1 MKSVCYLTS
10 LFLALYSFTS
20 QAQSSGGITSA
31 NDEGIPNLSAISVT
45 LGGSSFATGTFPASP
60 NERVDQFLTR
70 IFMKAEKNT
79 PALSSFSKRNITLK
93 RTNGEILHIDLLKFQ
108 LTGDYKY
115 NPYLKNEDV
124 LIIPPLDLMFGFVS
138 IQGAVS
144 SAQTFQYVEG
154 DKLSDA
160 ILFAQGIN
168 PASENITKVLINR
181 LSTDGNTAEEITAN
195 ISDNPL
201 LKRGDRITVLSDEL
215 FRKDFKVFVDGEVYH
230 TGFVPI
236 TKSNSTLRM
245 VIARAG
251 GIKPTADL
259 NRAELIRGP
268 NAFRSSFFS
277 EDLEKVL
284 MLRMSNISYE
294 DSFAFALDNKLR
306 FSRGNAIIDFSKV
319 MDENSAD
326 GNFIV
331 KSGDYIYI
339 PEMVELVY
347 VFGQVNTPGFIKYK
361 KNEHVEYYLGQAG
374 GVGKTAK
381 SEIFLIKGK
390 SRCWKQISK
399 SEKVEIE
406 PGDYIWV
413 PKKPIRYFSFYL
425 QQIASFVSIIGGI
438 ATLFLLLTQFNK

>member
-1 MKSVCYLTS
+1 MKRIWYATS
-10 LFLALYSFTS
+10 LFLALYPFTLR
-20 QAQSSGGITSA
+20 AQSSVVPTPFD
-31 NDEGIPNLSAISVT
+31 NEGIPGLSGISVT
-45 LGGSSFATGTFPASP
+45 LGGSFFATGTFSATP

-70 IFMKAEKNT
+70 IFMKGEKNT
-79 PALSSFSKRNITLK
+79 PALSSFSRRNITLK
-93 RTNGEILHIDLLKFQ
+93 RTNGEILNIDLLKFQ

-124 LIIPPLDLMFGFVS
+124 LIIPPFDLTFNFVS
-138 IQGAVS
+138 IQGSVS

-154 DKLSDA
+154 DRLSDA

-168 PASENITKVLINR
+168 PASENVTKALINR
-181 LSTDGNTAEEITAN
+181 LSTDGNTAEEITVN

-215 FRKDFKVFVDGEVYH
+215 FRKDFKVFIDGEVYH

-251 GIKPTADL
+251 GMKPTADL
-259 NRAELIRGP
+259 HRAELIRGP

-319 MDENSAD
+319 MDENSVD

-331 KSGDYIYI
+331 KNGDYIYI
-339 PEMVELVY
+339 PEMIELVY
-347 VFGQVNTPGFIKYK
+347 VFGQVNSPGFIKYM
-361 KNEHVEYYLGQAG
+361 KNEHVGYYLEKAG
-374 GVGKTAK
+374 GIGKTAK

-390 SRCWKQISK
+390 SRSWKQISK
-399 SEKVEIE
+399 SDNIEIE
-406 PGDYIWV
+406 PGDFIWA
-413 PKKPIRYFSFYL
+413 PKKPVRYFSFYL
-425 QQIASFVSIIGGI
+425 QQLATFVSIIGGI
-438 ATLFLLLTQFNK
+438 ATLLLLLTQFSK